1 MNARKSGHGAGQK
14 GWGVEGGADG
24 NRISN
29 SVPVVP
35 ICKVGIIIVP
45 ASEGSCEDSN
55 CKVVVTLGT
64 Q

>member
-1 MNARKSGHGAGQK
+1 M
-14 GWGVEGGADG
+14 EGGADG